1 MKIKVLFTLVFSS
14 MFVLLSCPTNSY
26 SQNWGLSLGGS
37 TEKVVFGD
45 VFYREDV
52 HFFHAGIGYQISDAK
67 GEEKSE
73 RKSNYGLST
82 SGSGVKF
89 YTLDLGYGYQIAD
102 TLELFVELSV
112 GQRKYY
118 TNYVDNRF
126 KDGGYHM
133 IDRDEMIAGFGIGM
147 SYSINSQ
154 FKVFASYNSI
164 RKLGAGV
171 RYIFNKY

>member
-1 MKIKVLFTLVFSS
+1 MKIKVLFALMFLSV
-14 MFVLLSCPTNSY
+14 FVLLCYPTNSY

-45 VFYREDV
+45 VFYRKGV
-52 HFFHAGIGYQISDAK
+52 HFFHTGIGYQITDAK

-82 SGSGVKF
+82 SGSRVKF
-89 YTLDLGYGYQIAD
+89 YTLDLGYGYQIID

-118 TNYVDNRF
+118 TNYIDNRF

-133 IDRDEMIAGFGIGM
+133 IDRDEMIAGLGIGV

-154 FKVFASYNSI
+154 FKAFASYNTI
-164 RKLGAGV
+164 RKLGVGA
-171 RYIFNKY
+171 RYIFNHY